1 MHSTPFGVK
10 AKGCKKLATFHNH
23 AESQV
28 APTRLGIHFMHEI
41 AHTRV
46 IIDGIAIKKGKNTEK
61 QGANL
66 IDYADN

>member
-1 MHSTPFGVK
+1 
-10 AKGCKKLATFHNH
+10 
-23 AESQV
+23 
-28 APTRLGIHFMHEI
+28 MHEI